1 MNPMNTM
8 IKVFS
13 GSSNIPLAEKITH
26 YMGIDLGKIELKR
39 FQDGEISVKITEN
52 VRGSDVFL
60 IQSTSYPAN
69 DHIIEL
75 LLILDAFRR
84 ASARR
89 ITVVIP
95 YFGYARQ
102 DRKVEPRVPISAKV
116 IARILENTGTNRL
129 LAMDLHADQIQG
141 FFDIPVDH
149 LFAAPVLIDHFKS
162 QNLKNT
168 VIVSPDSGGAE
179 RARFFAKH
187 LDCGLAIIDK
197 RREKANESE
206 VMHIIGNVSGK
217 QCIMVDDMIDT
228 AGTIAKGAQALKDF
242 GAIEIKAVST
252 HGVLSGPAC
261 QRLEEA
267 PLDEILFTDTIN
279 IPMEK
284 RLKKMKILSV
294 ASLIGEAI
302 LRIHDERSVSNLFV

>member
-1 MNPMNTM
+1 MKDVML
-8 IKVFS
+8 KVFS
-13 GSSNIPLAEKITH
+13 GSSNIPLAEKITN
-26 YMGIDLGKIELKR
+26 YMGIELGKLELKR
-39 FQDGEISVKITEN
+39 FSDGEMSVKITEN
-52 VRGSDVFL
+52 IRGSDVFL

-69 DHIIEL
+69 DHILEL
-75 LLILDAFRR
+75 LLIIDAFRR

-89 ITVVIP
+89 ITVVTP
-95 YFGYARQ
+95 YFGYGRQ

-116 IARILENTGTNRL
+116 VARILETTGTNRL

-149 LFAAPVLIDHFKS
+149 LFAAPVLIDYFKN
-162 QNLKNT
+162 QNLNDT

-187 LDCGLAIIDK
+187 LGCGLAVIDK

-206 VMHIIGNVSGK
+206 VMHIIGNVDGK
-217 QCIMVDDMIDT
+217 KCIMVDDMIDT
-228 AGTIAKGAQALKDF
+228 AGTIAGGATALRNF
-242 GAIEIKAVST
+242 GATSVVAVST

-261 QRLEEA
+261 DRLEKA
-267 PLDEILFTDTIN
+267 PIDEITLTDTIN
-279 IPMEK
+279 IPEDK

-294 ASLIGEAI
+294 SSLIGEAI